1 MNIVPRTHLLVGTL
15 SVLLVAGC
23 SRDPVARAR
32 AFVESGDRYAAN
44 NQLREAA
51 LEYRNALE
59 QQPSS
64 TEAHYKLGVT
74 YEKLGDVEDAQ
85 RAFARVTELDEG
97 YPDADLRV
105 ALRLLE
111 LPRFDDAR
119 RLAQRVLA
127 REPRNVR
134 ALVVLARAMEG
145 LGDTALAAKHLNEAL
160 KIDPRSSEAHVARG
174 LLEFRNGNQQRA
186 RDTLRTAVDYGPK
199 SIEALQALGTVLWKA
214 GEVPAAEEA
223 FQKALAVSGDK
234 ASAHRLLASF
244 FIETGRPAM
253 AAVHLRAVAD
263 ESPADKL
270 ALADNALA
278 LGKADEAAPIL
289 SELLQVKAFAG
300 EARVRRA
307 VIARA
312 RGRTAD
318 AEKELNVAIG
328 DAKAEPAARLMK
340 SELLLAQGAVDDA
353 LQHAQR
359 AASIVPGWAEA
370 HYAVGIIQL
379 ARGDVLEAERALKR
393 ARYHAQGP
401 TLIDVQLAQVALYKG
416 DVDTAVTIAQQL
428 AGARPLPETHAL
440 LSRALRAR
448 GDLAR
453 ARQVVTDA
461 QRKWP
466 GVAALETELGFLNL
480 AAGRSDDARAAFE
493 RALRAAPS
501 SNEGRYGLVAS
512 RVAGGQFDAA
522 RSSLEDWR
530 SAAPGD
536 VQLAVLSARLDLA
549 EGKTQTAE
557 QTLQD
562 AVRRTSGDP
571 DAAEALADLY
581 LATGNRAAALKYY
594 EHVAARRGRPVGTLI
609 AIGIL
614 KQEAGDAKGARLS
627 YERAL
632 ALDSNA
638 TVAANNLAWLDAAE
652 GQFARAVEVAERAAA
667 GAPEAAQ
674 VLDTLGWMYHLAG
687 KPNQAI
693 RALMIARNKTPDN
706 PLYHHHL
713 GVAYRRA
720 GRLAEARA
728 SLERALRL
736 SATFTGADEAR
747 ELLAALP

>member
-1 MNIVPRTHLLVGTL
+1 MNKVPRTLLVVGTL
-15 SVLLVAGC
+15 SVLLATGC
-23 SRDPVARAR
+23 SGDWVARAR

-59 QQPSS
+59 QQPN
-64 TEAHYKLGVT
+64 AADVQYKLGVT
-74 YEKLGDVEDAQ
+74 FERLGEVDDAQ
-85 RAFARVTELDEG
+85 RAFARVVELGDG

-105 ALRLLE
+105 ALRLVQLS
-111 LPRFDDAR
+111 RFDEAR

-134 ALVVLARAMEG
+134 ALVVLARALEG
-145 LGDTALAAKHLNEAL
+145 LGDTAAAAKHLNEAL
-160 KIDPRSSEAHVARG
+160 KIDPRSPEAHVARG
-174 LLEFRNGNQQRA
+174 LLEFRSGNQQRA
-186 RDTLRTAVDYGPK
+186 QDTLRTAVGYGPK
-199 SIEALQALGTVLWKA
+199 SIEAWQALGTVLWKA
-214 GEVPAAEEA
+214 GDVPAAEEA
-223 FQKALAVSGDK
+223 FQEALAISRDK

-253 AAVHLRAVAD
+253 AEVHLRAVAD

-318 AEKELNVAIG
+318 AEKELAIAIG

-353 LQHAQR
+353 LEQAER
-359 AASIVPGWAEA
+359 AASIVPRWVEA

-379 ARGDVLEAERALKR
+379 ARGDVLQAERALKR
-393 ARYHAQGP
+393 ARSHAQGP

-416 DVDTAVTIAQQL
+416 EVDTAVTIAQQL

-448 GDLAR
+448 GDLTR
-453 ARQVVTDA
+453 ARQVVADA

-466 GVAALETELGFLNL
+466 GESALDTELGFLHL
-480 AAGRSDDARAAFE
+480 AAGRSDEARAAFE

-501 SNEGRYGLVAS
+501 SRAGRYGLVMS
-512 RVAGGQFDAA
+512 RAAAGQFDAA
-522 RSSLEDWR
+522 RSSLENWR

-549 EGKTQTAE
+549 ERKTQAAV

-562 AVRRTSGDP
+562 AVRRTPGDS

-581 LATGNRAAALKYY
+581 LATGNRAAALKYSSTS
-594 EHVAARRGRPVGTLI
+594 P
-609 AIGIL
+609 
-614 KQEAGDAKGARLS
+614 
-627 YERAL
+627 
-632 ALDSNA
+632 
-638 TVAANNLAWLDAAE
+638 LDAA
-652 GQFARAVEVAERAAA
+652 GQSAHSS
-667 GAPEAAQ
+667 Q
-674 VLDTLGWMYHLAG
+674 S
-687 KPNQAI
+687 
-693 RALMIARNKTPDN
+693 
-706 PLYHHHL
+706 
-713 GVAYRRA
+713 
-720 GRLAEARA
+720 A
-728 SLERALRL
+728 SSSRKQEM
-736 SATFTGADEAR
+736 
-747 ELLAALP
+747 